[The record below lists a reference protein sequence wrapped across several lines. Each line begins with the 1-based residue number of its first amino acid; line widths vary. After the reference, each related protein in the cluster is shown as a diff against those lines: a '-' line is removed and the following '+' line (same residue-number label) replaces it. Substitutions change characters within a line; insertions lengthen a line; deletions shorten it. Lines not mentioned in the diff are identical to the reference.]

1 MTYKVRCF
9 KTKHKNHKLC
19 ARALRTKTERA
30 VSDSLD
36 MTPIKTMGL
45 HSPQDEEDTLNP
57 LLLTLFSQQ

>member
-45 HSPQDEEDTLNP
+45 QSPDEDDTLNT
-57 LLLTLFSQQ
+57 LLLTLFSQR

>member
-1 MTYKVRCF
+1 MTGKVRCF

-30 VSDSLD
+30 TSSSLD
-36 MTPIKTMGL
+36 MTPVKTMGL
-45 HSPQDEEDTLNP
+45 QSPDEDDTLNT